1 MPCEPH
7 MVELDL
13 PPPTSARPCANG
25 SPVASGAGGVS
36 ERHGSDSPGEH
47 GNGSGSPG
55 GGSSRSLGRM
65 RGPMDQEYPSWA
77 AIRSALD
84 SNLRRRDS
92 TASHAS
98 GCSVRSSSS
107 RLRSSYGEGD
117 DASDNDPELGSDARW
132 ECAMSEKEEEA
143 ILCRAAYNAAVGAD
157 LSQAR
162 SSSPREESFP
172 SSPGSPTLV
181 VAPSPRLRHLERPPH
196 RRTTESSSD
205 TAGSTSPIFVNAG
218 GRSPTQPVQIKAGGL
233 LRSRSSGNLSHGA
246 VHSRSSGSLVR
257 MATTS
262 RAIQSSLGACEA
274 DDVSAPDGPPSDHPM
289 YAASLPGKHDYLVLL
304 GQGKRSRRRSST
316 HTEERHGAAS
326 SLVAATEGD
335 QSMRDVGFAP
345 IYSRSPGSGGLH
357 REFEAESIEEQDGEV

>member
-1 MPCEPH
+1 VGGDPQRLGLESQAPRFNRVACFGVQRPLLE
-7 MVELDL
+7 L
-13 PPPTSARPCANG
+13 PPPLLIVSVARDATKSPSGGLCADA
-25 SPVASGAGGVS
+25 P
-36 ERHGSDSPGEH
+36 PK
-47 GNGSGSPG
+47 PPT
-55 GGSSRSLGRM
+55 RS
-65 RGPMDQEYPSWA
+65 
-77 AIRSALD
+77 
-84 SNLRRRDS
+84 
-92 TASHAS
+92 
-98 GCSVRSSSS
+98 
-107 RLRSSYGEGD
+107 GEGD